1 MIYLKSKDEIELIRQ
16 SNLLVSRTLA
26 ELAKYIKPGV
36 RTIDLDKMAEQFIR
50 DNGAEPAFL
59 NYNGFPNSLCI
70 SVNDAVVH
78 GIPSDQILVDGDI
91 VSIDC
96 GVISNGFYGDSA
108 YTFPVGTITR
118 ELGNL
123 LRVTKESLFLG
134 IKSAIEGNRIG
145 DIGYS
150 IQNYVQ
156 GFGYSVVR
164 EMTGHGIGRQ
174 LHEDPVVPNYG
185 KRGRGT
191 MLRAGMVIAI
201 EPMINM
207 GKRDIYIGDD
217 NWTVKTSDHFPSAH
231 YEHTI
236 AITNNEADIL
246 SCFDFIETV

>member
-1 MIYLKSKDEIELIRQ
+1 MIYLKSKDEIELMRQ

-26 ELAKYIKPGV
+26 ELAKCIKPGV
-36 RTIDLDKMAEQFIR
+36 RTLDLDKIAEQFIR
-50 DNGAEPAFL
+50 DNGAKTAFL
-59 NYNGFPNSLCI
+59 NYNGFPNTLCI
-70 SVNDAVVH
+70 SINDTVVH
-78 GIPSDQILVDGDI
+78 GIPSEQMLVDGDI

-96 GVISNGFYGDSA
+96 GVVLNDFYGDSA
-108 YTFPVGTITR
+108 YTFPVGIISQ
-118 ELGNL
+118 ELENL

-134 IKSAIEGNRIG
+134 IKSAIKGNRIG

-156 GFGYSVVR
+156 SFGYSVVR

-185 KRGRGT
+185 KRGRGAI
-191 MLRAGMVIAI
+191 LREGMVIAI

-207 GKRDIYIGDD
+207 GEKNIYIGDD

-246 SCFDFIETV
+246 SCFDFIGTV